1 MIFRMAC
8 KYIEQMSQK
17 TVTELKLEKPEAPRT
32 ETGKKIEILEVLD
45 FEEPRKVGK
54 RTYDDGKFINSLKEQ
69 VQSGK
74 RLSDRQ
80 VGALDTLL
88 VKYSKQIPD
97 FEQVKTDLGLEVKD
111 NSEAAAEITK
121 VLELC
126 KTIETWNPPVK
137 RGKREFNDADFF
149 ESLSTQFQ
157 GKGSL
162 SDRQVAALKKMIG
175 RYVAQIP
182 TYEAVREELGLPE
195 PKVKK

>member
-1 MIFRMAC
+1 M
-8 KYIEQMSQK
+8 
-17 TVTELKLEKPEAPRT
+17 
-32 ETGKKIEILEVLD
+32 
-45 FEEPRKVGK
+45 
-54 RTYDDGKFINSLKEQ
+54 
-69 VQSGK
+69 QSGK

-88 VKYSKQIPD
+88 VKYSSQID
-97 FEQVKTDLGLEVKD
+97 NFEQVQKDLGLEAK
-111 NSEAAAEITK
+111 APAENAEEIAK
-121 VLELC
+121 LIELC

-137 RGKREFNDADFF
+137 RGKREFNDADFY
-149 ESLSTQFQ
+149 ESLSTQFK

-175 RYVAQIP
+175 RYTDQIP